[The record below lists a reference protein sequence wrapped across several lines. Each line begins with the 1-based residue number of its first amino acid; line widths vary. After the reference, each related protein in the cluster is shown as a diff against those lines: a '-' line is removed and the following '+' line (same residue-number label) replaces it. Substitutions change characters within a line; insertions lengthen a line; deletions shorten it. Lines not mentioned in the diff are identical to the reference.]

1 MLKEQ
6 EKCCS
11 LPLFPPWLS
20 PMLIPTFLRFF
31 WNKSPQENL
40 LVYSNNKSFYFSSL
54 ILIFLSWLIV
64 LYSVYLIGQCVWFES
79 SIIKVTSTEIKTW
92 GVKDTSSPPALWG
105 KGVNSELGV
114 SALSFSCS
122 KSYCVASML
131 LHLVPLL
138 PPVWRAWSHPLVFS
152 GSTWAS
158 WSQKLRSLQVVDH
171 GSVIPDL

>member
-11 LPLFPPWLS
+11 LALFPPWLS

-54 ILIFLSWLIV
+54 ILISLSWLIV

-92 GVKDTSSPPALWG
+92 EVKDTSSPPALWG
-105 KGVNSELGV
+105 KGVNSELG
-114 SALSFSCS
+114 SQLFPSLALR
-122 KSYCVASML
+122 VTG
-131 LHLVPLL
+131 LL
-138 PPVWRAWSHPLVFS
+138 P
-152 GSTWAS
+152 
-158 WSQKLRSLQVVDH
+158 RSYFLCPCSPQYRGH
-171 GSVIPDL
+171 DLIL